1 MKKFNKILLG
11 AFVFMALIS
20 IVNISNV
27 AAASPLDIPTDEYS
41 GTLDPGENAIR
52 FRNQTQIRIDCDQ
65 CVCINIE
72 CEALK
77 IGAKDFILELS
88 TSGDCLMNM
97 TCTEEQAELG
107 LLKGY
112 RVHTRTR
119 NRYTYREGFCISI
132 ECNCSEIQARLRIK
146 ASIHN
151 RNGVWAYYNGDKWV
165 PVPTTIEDDYLTAEV
180 DHFSSWTIL
189 IPIAEE
195 NFVVYLGIIAIIG
208 VIALVSVIL
217 IRKRNIM

>member
-1 MKKFNKILLG
+1 MLG
-11 AFVFMALIS
+11 AFVFMVLFS
-20 IVNISNV
+20 IVNINNV
-27 AAASPLDIPTDEYS
+27 AAAPPLEIDADKYS
-41 GTLDPGENAIR
+41 GTLDPGETTLR

-65 CVCINIE
+65 CICINIE

-107 LLKGY
+107 LLKGS
-112 RVHTRTR
+112 RVQTRER

-132 ECNCSEIQARLRIK
+132 GCNCSEIQARLRIK
-146 ASIHN
+146 ASINN
-151 RNGVWAYYNGDKWV
+151 RNGVWAYYQGDKWV
-165 PVPTTIEDDYLTAEV
+165 TVPTTIEDGYLTANV
-180 DHFSSWTIL
+180 DHFSTWTII
-189 IPIAEE
+189 IPTAEV
-195 NFVVYLGIIAIIG
+195 NLMLYVGIIAIIG

-217 IRKRNIM
+217 LRKRN

>member
-1 MKKFNKILLG
+1 VLG
-11 AFVFMALIS
+11 AFVFMVLFS
-20 IVNISNV
+20 IVNINNV
-27 AAASPLDIPTDEYS
+27 AAAPPLEIDADKYS
-41 GTLDPGENAIR
+41 GTLDPGETTLR

-65 CVCINIE
+65 CICINIE

-107 LLKGY
+107 LLNGNSIQ
-112 RVHTRTR
+112 TRTR

-151 RNGVWAYYNGDKWV
+151 RNGVWAYYQGDKWV

-180 DHFSSWTIL
+180 DHFSSWTVL
-189 IPIAEE
+189 IPTAGENLVFYVGIA
-195 NFVVYLGIIAIIG
+195 AIIG
-208 VIALVSVIL
+208 VIAVGSVAFL
-217 IRKRNIM
+217 RKRVKQ

>member
-27 AAASPLDIPTDEYS
+27 VAASPLDIPTDEYS
-41 GTLDPGENAIR
+41 GTLEPGENVIR
-52 FRNQTQIRIDCDQ
+52 FRNQTQIRIDCDH

-88 TSGDCLMNM
+88 TPGDCLMSMN
-97 TCTEEQAELG
+97 CTEEQAELG
-107 LLKGY
+107 LLKGH
-112 RVHTRTR
+112 RVQTRTR

-132 ECNCSEIQARLRIK
+132 GCNCSEIQARLRIK

-151 RNGVWAYYNGDKWV
+151 RNGVWAYYKGDKWV

-189 IPIAEE
+189 IPIGVE
-195 NFVVYLGIIAIIG
+195 NFVFYVGIAAIIG
-208 VIALVSVIL
+208 VIAVVSVAFL
-217 IRKRNIM
+217 RKRIQQ

>member
-1 MKKFNKILLG
+1 MKKLNKILLG

-20 IVNISNV
+20 IINISNV
-27 AAASPLDIPTDEYS
+27 VATNPLDIPTDEYS

-52 FRNQTQIRIDCDQ
+52 FRNQTQIRIDCNQ
-65 CVCINIE
+65 CICINIE

-77 IGAKDFILELS
+77 IGAKDFILELN

-107 LLKGY
+107 LLNGNSIQ
-112 RVHTRTR
+112 TRTR

-151 RNGVWAYYNGDKWV
+151 RNGVWAYYQGDKWV

-180 DHFSSWTIL
+180 DHFSSWTVL
-189 IPIAEE
+189 IPTAGENLVFYVGIA
-195 NFVVYLGIIAIIG
+195 AIIG
-208 VIALVSVIL
+208 VIAVGSVAFL
-217 IRKRNIM
+217 RKRVKQ

>member
-1 MKKFNKILLG
+1 MKKLNKILLG

-20 IVNISNV
+20 IINISNV
-27 AAASPLDIPTDEYS
+27 VATNPLDIPTDEYS

-52 FRNQTQIRIDCDQ
+52 FRNQTQIRIDCNQ
-65 CVCINIE
+65 CICINIE

-107 LLKGY
+107 LLNGNSIQ
-112 RVHTRTR
+112 TRTR

-151 RNGVWAYYNGDKWV
+151 RNGVWAYYQGDKWV

-180 DHFSSWTIL
+180 DHFSSWTVL
-189 IPIAEE
+189 IPTAGENLVFYVGIA
-195 NFVVYLGIIAIIG
+195 AIIG
-208 VIALVSVIL
+208 VIAVGSVAFL
-217 IRKRNIM
+217 RKRVKQ

>member
-11 AFVFMALIS
+11 AFIFMALIS
-20 IVNISNV
+20 IINISNV
-27 AAASPLDIPTDEYS
+27 AATSPLDNLTDEFS
-41 GTLDPGENAIR
+41 GTLDPGEHTLR
-52 FRNQTQIRIDCDQ
+52 FRNQTQIRIDCDH

-88 TSGDCLMNM
+88 TDGDCLMSMN
-97 TCTEEQAELG
+97 CTEEQAELG
-107 LLKGY
+107 LLKGK
-112 RVHTRTR
+112 RVLTRTR

-132 ECNCSEIQARLRIK
+132 ECDCSEIQARLRIK
-146 ASIHN
+146 ATTHN
-151 RNGVWAYYNGDKWV
+151 RNGVWAYYQGDKWV

-189 IPIAEE
+189 IPIGVE
-195 NFVVYLGIIAIIG
+195 NFVFYVGIAAIIG
-208 VIALVSVIL
+208 VIAVVSVAFL
-217 IRKRNIM
+217 RKRIQQ